1 MPHSSSASL
10 NSYVTA
16 SSRTSQSSS
25 IKSNTSSSAKSQSEH
40 INSSNVDLTGDI
52 INQYNVI
59 VELGRGSYSIV
70 WLVYCIRD
78 NKFYALKVQNPE
90 DYSEGLDEVNIMKKI
105 SNKDIYLNYLI
116 QTFIETRFNANEEI
130 KLVCSVYNICAGNLD
145 GFARKGGYKKG
156 YPLPVVKHI
165 LKQICLGL
173 QTIHTK
179 LNGFHGDIKPD
190 NILLCGINN
199 RDLQYIKLY
208 QKADFPTTYQTVK
221 NEYMNEKKIK
231 KISIENK
238 LRIRKK
244 LHQQIINSIPE
255 IKENKYTINDRYIMN
270 PCIKITDFGFFC
282 HNNEKFNESFGTEY
296 YKSPENILHGKC
308 NEKVDIWALG
318 CMLYE
323 LVTGDILFDPDEDD
337 RGSISFN
344 HLEMMINL
352 CGEFTP
358 SFVLNNKLARKYF
371 NTNGK
376 LINIKYCDNFNNS
389 SLSKISYKIKLH
401 SDIVDPELCELLI
414 KLLNLNPTKRLSIK
428 DILKH
433 TWLN

>member
-1 MPHSSSASL
+1 MSL
-10 NSYVTA
+10 TA
-16 SSRTSQSSS
+16 SSSSSSSSNSSSSSSSS
-25 IKSNTSSSAKSQSEH
+25 IYVSSSDQSTN
-40 INSSNVDLTGDI
+40 IDLTGDI

-70 WLVYCIRD
+70 WLVYCMKD
-78 NKFYALKVQNPE
+78 NNFYAMKVQNPE
-90 DYSEGLDEVNIMKKI
+90 DYSEGLEEVNIMKKI

-130 KLVCSVYNICAGNLD
+130 KLVCSVYNLCGGNLD
-145 GFARKGGYKKG
+145 GFARKGNYKKG
-156 YPLPVVKHI
+156 YPIHVVKKI

-221 NEYMNEKKIK
+221 NEYMKEKKIK
-231 KISIENK
+231 KISTENK

-244 LHQQIINSIPE
+244 LHQQIIESMPDE
-255 IKENKYTINDRYIMN
+255 IKENKYSINDKYILN
-270 PCIKITDFGFFC
+270 PSIKITDFGFFC
-282 HNNEKFNESFGTEY
+282 HNDEKFNESFGTEY

-323 LVTGDILFDPDEDD
+323 LVTGNILFDPDEDE
-337 RGSISFN
+337 RGSITFN
-344 HLEMMINL
+344 HLEMIINL
-352 CGEFTP
+352 CNEFTP
-358 SFVLNNKLARKYF
+358 SFILNTKLGREYF
-371 NTNGK
+371 NKNGK
-376 LINIKYCDNFNNS
+376 LINIKYSDNFNNS
-389 SLSKISYKIKLH
+389 SLSKLSYKINLH
-401 SDIVDPELCELLI
+401 SGIVDPELVDLLI
-414 KLLNLNPTKRLSIK
+414 KLLNLNPIKRLSITE
-428 DILKH
+428 ILNHK
-433 TWLN
+433 WLHG

>member
-1 MPHSSSASL
+1 MSL
-10 NSYVTA
+10 TA
-16 SSRTSQSSS
+16 SSSSSSSSNSSSSSSSS
-25 IKSNTSSSAKSQSEH
+25 IYVSSSDQSTN
-40 INSSNVDLTGDI
+40 IDLTGDI

-70 WLVYCIRD
+70 WLVYCMKD
-78 NKFYALKVQNPE
+78 NNFYAMKVQNPE
-90 DYSEGLDEVNIMKKI
+90 DYSEGLEEVNIMKKI

-130 KLVCSVYNICAGNLD
+130 KLVCSVYNLCGGNLD
-145 GFARKGGYKKG
+145 GFARKGNYKKG
-156 YPLPVVKHI
+156 YPIHVVKKI

-221 NEYMNEKKIK
+221 NEYMKEKKIK
-231 KISIENK
+231 KISTENK

-244 LHQQIINSIPE
+244 LHQQIIESMPDE
-255 IKENKYTINDRYIMN
+255 IKENKYSINDKYILN
-270 PCIKITDFGFFC
+270 PSIKITDFGFFC
-282 HNNEKFNESFGTEY
+282 HNDEKFNESFGTEY

-323 LVTGDILFDPDEDD
+323 LVTGNILFDPDEDE
-337 RGSISFN
+337 RGSITFN
-344 HLEMMINL
+344 HLEMIINL
-352 CGEFTP
+352 CNEFTP
-358 SFVLNNKLARKYF
+358 SFILNTKLGREYF
-371 NTNGK
+371 NKNGK
-376 LINIKYCDNFNNS
+376 LINIKYSDNFNNY
-389 SLSKISYKIKLH
+389 SLSKLSYKINLH
-401 SDIVDPELCELLI
+401 SGIVDPELVDLLI
-414 KLLNLNPTKRLSIK
+414 KLLNLNPIKRLSITE
-428 DILKH
+428 ILNHK
-433 TWLN
+433 WLHG